1 MPFHSCLTAS
11 EELVVGVPRLLVL
24 DLPEIGILVFRTRKL
39 EKTFNSAE
47 VLQKA
52 YGARMA
58 KAIMIRL
65 AVLKAA
71 RTLAL
76 VPTTPPDRR
85 HQLRGDRD
93 EQFAVDLVHPH
104 RLVFEAYHDPLP
116 RKDDGGI
123 DVEQV
128 TAITIIE
135 VIDYH

>member
-1 MPFHSCLTAS
+1 MDIA
-11 EELVVGVPRLLVL
+11 
-24 DLPEIGILVFRTRKL
+24 FRTRKL
-39 EKTFNSAE
+39 EKTLNSAE
-47 VLQKA
+47 ALQKA

-58 KAIMIRL
+58 RAIMNRL

-93 EQFAVDLVHPH
+93 EQFAVDLVHPR
-104 RLVFEAYHDPLP
+104 RLVFEANHDPLP

-128 TAITIIE
+128 TAITIID

>member
-1 MPFHSCLTAS
+1 MDIA
-11 EELVVGVPRLLVL
+11 
-24 DLPEIGILVFRTRKL
+24 FRTRKL
-39 EKTFNSAE
+39 EKTFNSAGE
-47 VLQKA
+47 LQKA
-52 YGARMA
+52 YGDRMA
-58 KAIMIRL
+58 KAIMNRL
-65 AVLKAA
+65 AVLRAA

-104 RLVFEAYHDPLP
+104 RLVFEPNHDPLP

>member
-1 MPFHSCLTAS
+1 
-11 EELVVGVPRLLVL
+11 L
-24 DLPEIGILVFRTRKL
+24 DITFRTRKL
-39 EKTFNSAE
+39 EKTFNSAAA
-47 VLQKA
+47 LQKA

-58 KAIMIRL
+58 KAIMNRL

-93 EQFAVDLVHPH
+93 EQFAVDLVHPY
-104 RLVFEAYHDPLP
+104 RLIFEPNHDPLP
-116 RKDDGGI
+116 RKDDGGL

-128 TAITIIE
+128 TAITIID
-135 VIDYH
+135 VVDYH

>member
-1 MPFHSCLTAS
+1 MDIA
-11 EELVVGVPRLLVL
+11 
-24 DLPEIGILVFRTRKL
+24 FRSRKL
-39 EKTFNSAE
+39 EKTFNSARE
-47 VLQKA
+47 LQKA
-52 YGARMA
+52 FGAQMA
-58 KAIMIRL
+58 KVIMNRL
-65 AVLKAA
+65 AVLAAA

-93 EQFAVDLVHPH
+93 EQFAVDLVHPD
-104 RLVFEAYHDPLP
+104 RLVFEPNHDPLP

-123 DVEQV
+123 DLEQV

>member
-1 MPFHSCLTAS
+1 MDIA
-11 EELVVGVPRLLVL
+11 
-24 DLPEIGILVFRTRKL
+24 FRTRKL
-39 EKTFNSAE
+39 EKTFNSAGE
-47 VLQKA
+47 LQKA

-58 KAIMIRL
+58 KAIINRL
-65 AVLKAA
+65 AVLMAA

-104 RLVFEAYHDPLP
+104 QLVFEPNHDPLP

>member
-1 MPFHSCLTAS
+1 MDIA
-11 EELVVGVPRLLVL
+11 
-24 DLPEIGILVFRTRKL
+24 FRTRKL
-39 EKTFNSAE
+39 EKTFNAAAA
-47 VLQKA
+47 LQKT

-58 KAIMIRL
+58 KVIMMRM

-71 RTLAL
+71 RNLAL

-85 HQLRGDRD
+85 HQLSGDRD

-104 RLVFEAYHDPLP
+104 RLVFEANHEPLP

-123 DVEQV
+123 DTEQM
-128 TAITIIE
+128 TAITILD